1 MKISSWNIRGGNDP
15 LKQQEVLD
23 FIRNTQVDIIGIL
36 ETRIKEKAAKTLI
49 KQHYRNYNVVC
60 NYAAH
65 YNGRIWLIW
74 RPTHVTV
81 IILKIHSQF
90 IHCEATH
97 HATGHVFHLNM
108 VYASN
113 KARTCDD
120 LWVNL
125 QQISTQVQHWLIL
138 GDFNVVG
145 MLVKG
150 TGCEMTWTNK
160 QDISSIVWSKLDRAL
175 ANSSW
180 LNTFPGTCASFL
192 PASISDHSPVLV
204 TVFEDKHVGS
214 RFSFLNSWVEHPDY
228 HNLVSKAWQEPVAG
242 STMFK
247 LFKKLKNVKG
257 KLKKLHKENFTHMAQ
272 QIKDIKEA
280 LHHCQEQIQAN
291 LPNSELYDQERTL
304 LATYTS
310 LKQLESSIIKQKAKI
325 DHISYS
331 DSSSKYFARIQDR
344 KHQQI
349 IGRIFDKDGNE
360 RIGVDNV
367 AAGFIDYYKHLL
379 GSPQST

>member
-23 FIRNTQVDIIGIL
+23 FIRNTQVDIFGIL
-36 ETRIKEKAAKTLI
+36 EARIKEKAAKTLI

-65 YNGRIWLIW
+65 YNGQIWLIW
-74 RPTHVTV
+74 RPAHVTV
-81 IILKIHSQF
+81 TILKIHSQF

-97 HATGHVFHLNM
+97 HATRHVFHLTM

-113 KARTCDD
+113 KARTRDD

-138 GDFNVVG
+138 GDFNVVKDVSERVSSTPPNLG
-145 MLVKG
+145 DILDFNSCILRCGVDDIYS
-150 TGCEMTWTNK
+150 TGC
-160 QDISSIVWSKLDRAL
+160 
-175 ANSSW
+175 
-180 LNTFPGTCASFL
+180 
-192 PASISDHSPVLV
+192 ISDHSPVLV
-204 TVFEDKHVGS
+204 TVFEDKHVGY

-228 HNLVSKAWQEPVAG
+228 HNLVSEAWQEPVAG

-272 QIKDIKEA
+272 QIKDSKEA
-280 LHHCQEQIQAN
+280 LHHSQEQIQAN
-291 LPNSELYDQERTL
+291 LSNSELYDQERTL
-304 LATYTS
+304 LANYTS
-310 LKQLESSIIKQKAKI
+310 LKQLESSIINKKAKI

-331 DSSSKYFARIQDR
+331 DSSSKYFFARIQDR
-344 KHQQI
+344 KQQQI

-360 RIGVDNV
+360 QIGVDNV
-367 AAGFIDYYKHLL
+367 AAGFIDYYNHLL
-379 GSPQST
+379 SSSQST